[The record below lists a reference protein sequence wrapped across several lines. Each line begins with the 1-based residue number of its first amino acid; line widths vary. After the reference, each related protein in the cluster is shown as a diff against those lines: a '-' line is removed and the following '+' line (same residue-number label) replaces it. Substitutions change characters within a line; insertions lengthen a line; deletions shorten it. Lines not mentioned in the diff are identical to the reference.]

1 MKTISI
7 TKAIVGFLT
16 VFALAAITLAIPFTA
31 KAADK
36 PAPGPG
42 ARGLVTAVSSTS
54 ITVHNKK
61 ANTDSAFTIS
71 PTTKVKVD
79 KADSTISAVVVG
91 MHANILSADGKT
103 ADTIEAHTATPHTK
117 AP

>member
-1 MKTISI
+1 MNKTI
-7 TKAIVGFLT
+7 TRAIVGFLT
-16 VFALAAITLAIPFTA
+16 VIALAAITLAIPFA
-31 KAADK
+31 ANAADTT
-36 PAPGPG
+36 AEG
-42 ARGLVTAVSSTS
+42 AGVRGLVTAASSTS
-54 ITVHNKK
+54 ITVHSKR
-61 ANTDSAFTIS
+61 ANSDSTFTVS
-71 PTTKVKVD
+71 PTTVVKVD